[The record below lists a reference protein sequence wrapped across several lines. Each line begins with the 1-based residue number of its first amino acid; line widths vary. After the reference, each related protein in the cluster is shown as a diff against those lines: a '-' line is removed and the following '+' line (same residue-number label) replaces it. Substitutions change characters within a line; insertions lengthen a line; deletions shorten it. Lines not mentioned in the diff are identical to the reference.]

1 MISNLDKIKKSTVIV
16 ADTGDIDLINKIKP
30 QDATTN
36 PSLILK
42 SIKQKYKSVNEAI
55 VDIGCQIYGIVPG
68 YISTEVDAN
77 YSFDTNETIRE
88 AQEIIS
94 LYKRAGIDTSRILIK
109 IAATWQGIQAAKILE
124 NELGIKCN
132 LTLIFSLTQAIACAQ
147 ANVTLIS
154 PFVGR
159 VTDYYKA
166 NDILYNDDPG
176 VLLVKSIYK
185 YFKQHNYKTI
195 IMGASFR
202 NIDQICR
209 LNGCDRLTISPQ
221 LILELD
227 KTCDDIHSNLS
238 DTIETDTNEEKRHI
252 DENMFYIELAENV
265 MATTKLNE
273 GITKFIKDTETLKKN
288 WIV

>member
-1 MISNLDKIKKSTVIV
+1 MISNLEKIKKSTVIV
-16 ADTGDIDLINKIKP
+16 ADTGDIELINQIKP

-42 SIKQKYKSVNEAI
+42 SINQKYKSVNEAI
-55 VDIGCQIYGIVPG
+55 VDIGCKIYDIVPG

-88 AQEIIS
+88 ALDIIS

-109 IAATWQGIQAAKILE
+109 IPATWQGIQAARILE

-132 LTLIFSLTQAIACAQ
+132 LTLIFSLTQAIACAE

-166 NDILYNDDPG
+166 NDILYNEDPG

-195 IMGASFR
+195 IEASFR
-202 NIDQICR
+202 NIEQICR

-221 LILELD
+221 LISELD
-227 KTCDDIHSNLS
+227 KTCDDIHSNLTDAIEADTKKKS
-238 DTIETDTNEEKRHI
+238 DISMRTHFI
-252 DENMFYIELAENV
+252 
-265 MATTKLNE
+265 LNW
-273 GITKFIKDTETLKKN
+273 LKM
-288 WIV
+288 

>member
-1 MISNLDKIKKSTVIV
+1 MISNLDKIKKNTVIV
-16 ADTGDIDLINKIKP
+16 ADTGDIDLIKQIKP

-42 SIKQKYKSVNEAI
+42 SINKRYKSINEAI
-55 VDIGCQIYGIVPG
+55 VDIGCQIYHIVPG
-68 YISTEVDAN
+68 YISSEVDAN
-77 YSFDTNETIRE
+77 YSFDTNETVRE
-88 AQEIIS
+88 ALEIIS
-94 LYKRAGIDTSRILIK
+94 LYKKAGVDTSRILIK
-109 IAATWQGIQAAKILE
+109 IAATWQGIQAAKLLE
-124 NELGIKCN
+124 EYGIKCN
-132 LTLIFSLTQAIACAQ
+132 LTLIFSLTQAIACAE

-166 NDILYNDDPG
+166 NNILYNEDPG

-185 YFKQHNYKTI
+185 YFKEHNYKTI

-202 NIDQICR
+202 NIEQICR

-221 LILELD
+221 LILELE
-227 KTCDDIHSNLS
+227 KTCDDIHTNLS
-238 DTIETDTNEEKRHI
+238 DTIEADTNEEKRHI
-252 DENMFYIELAENV
+252 DENTFYVELAENV
-265 MATTKLNE
+265 MASTKLNE
-273 GITKFIKDTETLKKN
+273 GITKFIKDTETLKKD